1 MIEEFTVYGLSKFR
15 DYFKDYCDNYILI
28 GGAAC
33 NMIFNNIGDK
43 HKKDVVRLATLL
55 TNEDECIL
63 PQSVKD
69 DMREFIKEL
78 THNPVE
84 PKVLG
89 IVGPTATDI
98 EYILKK
104 VYCIEN

>member
-1 MIEEFTVYGLSKFR
+1 MIS
-15 DYFKDYCDNYILI
+15 YILI
-28 GGAAC
+28 
-33 NMIFNNIGDK
+33 IFKAKAYLDLSKRRDRGEYVAKKTINK
-43 HKKDVVRLATLL
+43 HKKDVVRVATLL

-69 DMREFIKEL
+69 DMKEFIKEL

-104 VYCIEN
+104 VYCIGGCQKPPILT